1 MDKKYDE
8 TPKQK
13 LDRALNQPEQTKGF
27 VFFADLESA
36 IKCLCYHLEKD
47 KEPNNIYNGW
57 QSNIAMAFVDA
68 FNSATCGNAH
78 TNISNMTLNVIANNA
93 AKNFL
98 NSLCN
103 QSKNIE
109 QQKP

>member
-1 MDKKYDE
+1 MDKKYGE

-13 LDRALNQPEQTKGF
+13 LDRALSQPEQTKGF

-47 KEPNNIYNGW
+47 KEPNGIYNTW
-57 QSNIAMAFVDA
+57 QSNIAMAFINA
-68 FNSATCGNAH
+68 FNKYAQDHEIEGSAKNF
-78 TNISNMTLNVIANNA
+78 VVKDIANNA

-103 QSKNIE
+103 QSKN
-109 QQKP
+109 K